1 MIGKFPIQI
10 SQVVRLGLG
19 IQPRYEAP
27 IDLRVEIVK
36 NAVIN
41 IGLVKL
47 SAQIRPISR
56 GTAKEQLKKEFLL
69 INPNS

>member
-1 MIGKFPIQI
+1 MIGRLLIQT
-10 SQVVRLGLG
+10 SQGVRLGFG

-47 SAQIRPISR
+47 SAQIWPISR
-56 GTAKEQLKKEFLL
+56 GPAKEQLKKEFLL